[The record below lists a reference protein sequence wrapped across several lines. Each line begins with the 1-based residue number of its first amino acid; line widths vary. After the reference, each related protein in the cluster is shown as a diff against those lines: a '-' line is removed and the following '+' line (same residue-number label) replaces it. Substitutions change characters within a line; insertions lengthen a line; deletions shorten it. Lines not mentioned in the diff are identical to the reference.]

1 MFTARYVVHTMYL
14 CVLCGSENK
23 QRLFQYTAINWM
35 VFIADRKFVY
45 CAVPTG
51 SLNIIQ
57 GPVHVTCGGQGDTGT
72 GFSLSTSVFPYQYH
86 STNAPHS
93 CPYQN
98 GKQVKSRNLK
108 KSNAVSDIG
117 EALDRNV
124 ATFTLFLLLKVS
136 NFVKCAHGITHK
148 KSANYSI
155 CESFLRPLY
164 KTECPYI

>member
-1 MFTARYVVHTMYL
+1 MKVVSWF
-14 CVLCGSENK
+14 G
-23 QRLFQYTAINWM
+23 RLPR
-35 VFIADRKFVY
+35 V
-45 CAVPTG
+45 TG
-51 SLNIIQ
+51 IDPR
-57 GPVHVTCGGQGDTGT
+57 PVHLRFLANKMALEEADFGH
-72 GFSLSTSVFPYQYH
+72 VFPYQYH